1 MITRHALTFLLF
13 FHIAHFGFFTKSDFT
28 ISGYI
33 EDVASGEKLIA
44 ANVFDLQSLEGAV
57 SNTYGFFSL
66 TLPADSVKLTASYI
80 GFQTVASH
88 FVLRK
93 DTTITFR
100 LSSSIELAE
109 VEVVAEKLE
118 RIEENTQMSRMV
130 SVPIEQ
136 IESMPALL
144 GEVDVL
150 KSLQLLPWHTRW
162 RRGPKWCLCPRRQ
175 P

>member
-1 MITRHALTFLLF
+1 RVFMLAFLLP
-13 FHIAHFGFFTKSDFT
+13 ILGFSQQKKFT

-33 EDVASGEKLIA
+33 EDAASGEKLIA
-44 ANVFDLQSLEGAV
+44 ANVFDLHSLEGAV

-66 TLPADSVKLTASYI
+66 TLPADSVELTASYI

-88 FVLRK
+88 FILRK

-100 LSSSIELAE
+100 LPSSIELAE

-118 RIEENTQMSRMV
+118 RIEENTQMSRV

-136 IESMPALL
+136 IESIPALL
-144 GEVDVL
+144 GE
-150 KSLQLLPWHTRW
+150 
-162 RRGPKWCLCPRRQ
+162 
-175 P
+175 